1 MRLKRRMK
9 CKRKE
14 GAENNGKHKRFGE
27 VSIKRKDLGKMKKT
41 KSGYYGNSSKE
52 RKAENLGLIREK
64 IVHMDTEV
72 GELKN

>member
-1 MRLKRRMK
+1 MRLKRRKK

-14 GAENNGKHKRFGE
+14 GAENNGKYKIQRSKYKEEKSG
-27 VSIKRKDLGKMKKT
+27 KKT

-64 IVHMDTEV
+64 IVNVDTEM